1 MEDLESEQ
9 WRAVEGYPEY
19 EVSNLGRVRKNGKLT
34 PLHRTGKGYLRTTL
48 QKDGKQKQ
56 DYIHRIVA
64 KNFIPNPE
72 NKPTVNH
79 IDGNKDNNRVSNL
92 EWATYRENNIHAIKN
107 LLSGWCY
114 AKKVEQYSLKGELL
128 ATYKTITEASKATG
142 KSKLEILE
150 ACKGKYKPPVN
161 CLWVYS

>member
-34 PLHRTGKGYLRTTL
+34 SSHRTRKGYWQTNLYKRRKQTL
-48 QKDGKQKQ
+48 H
-56 DYIHRIVA
+56 YIHRLVA
-64 KNFIPNPE
+64 IAFIPNPE

-92 EWATYRENNIHAIKN
+92 EWATYLENNLHAIKN
-107 LLSGWCY
+107 HLHRSRARAVKQYDLQGNLI
-114 AKKVEQYSLKGELL
+114 AK
-128 ATYKTITEASKATG
+128 YKTILEASKATG
-142 KSKLEILE
+142 VNTAGIGGACRGTYKKSGGYI
-150 ACKGKYKPPVN
+150 
-161 CLWVYS
+161 WRYS

>member
-9 WRAVEGYPEY
+9 WRAVEGYPGY

-64 KNFIPNPE
+64 KNFIPNPD

-79 IDGNKDNNRVSNL
+79 IDGNKNNNQVSNL
-92 EWATYRENNIHAIKN
+92 EWATYLENNLHAIKN
-107 LLSGWCY
+107 HLHRHY
-114 AKKVEQYSLKGELL
+114 TRAVKQYDLQGNLL
-128 ATYKTITEASKATG
+128 ATYNSIVEANKATG
-142 KSKLEILE
+142 VNKSNISQ
-150 ACKGKYKPPVN
+150 ACRGVHKTIGGYR
-161 CLWVYS
+161 WSYS

>member
-9 WRAVEGYPEY
+9 WRAVEGYPRY

-34 PLHRTGKGYLRTTL
+34 PLHRAGKGYLRTTL

-64 KNFIPNPE
+64 KAFIPNPE

-79 IDGNKDNNRVSNL
+79 IDGDKDNNRVSNL
-92 EWATYRENNIHAIKN
+92 EWATYLENNLHAIKN
-107 LLSGWCY
+107 HLHRHYTRGV
-114 AKKVEQYSLKGELL
+114 KQYDLQGNLL
-128 ATYKTITEASKATG
+128 ATYNSIVEANKATG
-142 KSKLEILE
+142 INKSNIGQ
-150 ACKGKYKPPVN
+150 ACRGVYKIIGGYR
-161 CLWVYS
+161 WQYS

>member
-1 MEDLESEQ
+1 MEDFETEQ

-34 PLHRTGKGYLRTTL
+34 PLHRVGKGYLRTTL

-64 KNFIPNPE
+64 KAFIPNPE

-79 IDGNKDNNRVSNL
+79 IDGDKNNNRVSNL
-92 EWATYRENNIHAIKN
+92 EWATYLENNLHAIKN
-107 LLSGWCY
+107 NLHKHY
-114 AKKVEQYSLKGELL
+114 TRVVKQYDLQGKLI
-128 ATYKTITEASKATG
+128 ATYHSILEASKATG
-142 KSKLEILE
+142 INTSGIGGTCRGIHKT
-150 ACKGKYKPPVN
+150 AGGYV
-161 CLWVYS
+161 WRYS

>member
-9 WRAVEGYPEY
+9 WRAVEGYPGY

-34 PLHRTGKGYLRTTL
+34 PLHRAGKGYLRTTL

-64 KNFIPNPE
+64 KAFIPNPE

-79 IDGNKDNNRVSNL
+79 IDGDKDNNRVSNL
-92 EWATYRENNIHAIKN
+92 EWATYLENNLHAIKN
-107 LLSGWCY
+107 HLHRHY
-114 AKKVEQYSLKGELL
+114 TRRVKQYDLQGNLIAE
-128 ATYKTITEASKATG
+128 YKTILEASRVTG
-142 KSKLEILE
+142 VNTAGIGDTCRGTYKKSGGYIWR
-150 ACKGKYKPPVN
+150 YF
-161 CLWVYS
+161 

>member
-9 WRAVEGYPEY
+9 WRAVEGYPGY

-34 PLHRTGKGYLRTTL
+34 PLHRAGKGYLRTTL